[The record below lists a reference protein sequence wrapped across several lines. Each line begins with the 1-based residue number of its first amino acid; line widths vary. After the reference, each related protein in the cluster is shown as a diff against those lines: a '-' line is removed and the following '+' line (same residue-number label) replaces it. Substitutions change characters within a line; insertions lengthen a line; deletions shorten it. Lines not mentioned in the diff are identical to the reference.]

1 MDRDDNLYSDERLKE
16 LLRDRTSSDTKEI
29 IRYVCRD
36 VEKFTGETPQSD
48 DITMLAVK
56 FKKS

>member
-1 MDRDDNLYSDERLKE
+1 MDRDDNIYSDKRLKE
-16 LLRDRTSSDTKEI
+16 LLHNRTSSDTKEI
-29 IRYVCRD
+29 ISYVCRD
-36 VEKFTGETPQSD
+36 VEKFAGETPQSD